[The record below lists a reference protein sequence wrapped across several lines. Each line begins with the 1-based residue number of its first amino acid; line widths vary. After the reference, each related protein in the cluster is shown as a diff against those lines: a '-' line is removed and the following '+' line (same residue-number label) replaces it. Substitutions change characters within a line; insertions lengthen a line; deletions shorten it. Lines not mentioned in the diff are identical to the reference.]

1 MSSEAA
7 RLSIGQ
13 RLGYGVGDMGINFYF
28 GLATAYL
35 LYFYTDV
42 LGISAALA
50 GSVFLV
56 ARVVD
61 AAADPFMG
69 AIADRTRTKAGRFRP
84 WLLWG
89 AAPLA
94 VLTVL
99 LFSAPQ
105 LSTDGKLIW
114 AYATYIAFGLAYTAV
129 ALPYAAL
136 TPMLTRDHDER
147 TVLSTVRMGCAFVG
161 FYIISVATDPLVR
174 MFATP
179 AAGYQAVSIFYALI
193 ATSLLFVC
201 YFSTSEQTQFTTPA
215 RVPLRDSA
223 RAVLSNGPLI
233 VVILVF
239 MCGLM
244 SFNVRTAAAIYYC
257 KYNLGRP
264 DLIAAYF
271 AWTMPVMIAGLLGVP
286 WLARRFG
293 KAGAVIVGA
302 VVTIVGGVGL
312 YFTPTTAVTTALF
325 FCCVMAFG
333 GAPVAVMGWSMTADT
348 VDYAEWRT
356 GIRADAQIYSVASF
370 FQQLAAAFAG
380 AGVAGLLAWFGY
392 VANAAQS
399 PDSLLAILIM
409 MSLAPSA
416 IMVLVIIACLF
427 YPLNA
432 ARHHEIAQAL
442 NTRRMARGVGATAPA
457 LEADRP

>member
-1 MSSEAA
+1 MSPETT

-13 RLGYGVGDMGINFYF
+13 RLGYGVGDLGINFYF

-89 AAPLA
+89 APPLA
-94 VLTVL
+94 VLTVM
-99 LFSAPQ
+99 LFSTPQ
-105 LSTDGKLIW
+105 LDADGKLIW
-114 AYATYIAFGLAYTAV
+114 AYATYIAFGIAYTAV

-136 TPMLTRDHDER
+136 TPLLTRDHEER
-147 TVLSTVRMGCAFVG
+147 TVLSTVRMGCAFIG

-174 MFATP
+174 LFATP
-179 AAGYQAVSIFYALI
+179 AAGYQAVSIIYAVI
-193 ATSLLFVC
+193 ATSLLVVC
-201 YFSTSEQTQFTTPA
+201 YFSTREQTQLTTPA
-215 RVPLRDSA
+215 RVPLRASL

-286 WLARRFG
+286 WLARRLG
-293 KAGAVIVGA
+293 KAGAVIAGA
-302 VVTIVGGVGL
+302 LVTIVGGLGL
-312 YFTPTTAVTTALF
+312 YLTPTDAVNVALF
-325 FCCVMAFG
+325 FCCVMALG

-356 GIRADAQIYSVASF
+356 GIRADAQIYSVAAF

-392 VANAAQS
+392 IANTAQS
-399 PDSLLAILIM
+399 PDSLLAILVM
-409 MSLAPSA
+409 MSLAPCA
-416 IMVLVIIACLF
+416 IMVVAIVACLF

-432 ARHHEIAQAL
+432 ARHHEIVQLL
-442 NTRRMARGVGATAPA
+442 NTQRAARDARSSA
-457 LEADRP
+457 

>member
-1 MSSEAA
+1 M
-7 RLSIGQ
+7 GQ
-13 RLGYGVGDMGINFYF
+13 RLGYGVGDLGINFYF

-42 LGISAALA
+42 LGISAAFA
-50 GSVFLV
+50 ASVFLV

-69 AIADRTRTKAGRFRP
+69 AIADRTRTSAGRFRP

-94 VLTVL
+94 VLTVM
-99 LFSAPQ
+99 LFSAPALDAQ
-105 LSTDGKLIW
+105 GKLIW
-114 AYATYIAFGLAYTAV
+114 AYATYIAFGIAYTAV

-136 TPMLTRDHDER
+136 TPLLTRDHEER

-174 MFATP
+174 TFATP
-179 AAGYQAVSIFYALI
+179 ATGYQAVSVIYAVI
-193 ATSLLFVC
+193 ATSLLVIC
-201 YFSTSEQTQFTTPA
+201 YFSTREQAQFTSPA
-215 RVPLRDSA
+215 RVPLRDSL
-223 RAVLSNGPLI
+223 RAVLSNRPLI

-257 KYNLGRP
+257 KYNLNRP
-264 DLIAAYF
+264 DLIATYF

-302 VVTIVGGVGL
+302 LVTIAGGVGL
-312 YFTPTTAVTTALF
+312 FFTPADSVNTALF
-325 FCCVMAFG
+325 LCCVMALG

-356 GIRADAQIYSVASF
+356 GVRADAQIYSVASF

-392 VANAAQS
+392 VANADQS
-399 PDSLLAILIM
+399 PDSLLAILVM
-409 MSLAPSA
+409 MSLAPCA
-416 IMVLVIIACLF
+416 IMVVVIIACLF
-427 YPLNA
+427 YPLSA
-432 ARHHEIAQAL
+432 ARHREIVQAL
-442 NTRRMARGVGATAPA
+442 SARRHP
-457 LEADRP
+457 